1 MLLQGRAIGGH
12 GRTPR
17 GGVEVGGGQNRF
29 SKNIIFKRFAA
40 KFISNVSRRFSK
52 GQKGSVNL
60 TFNAFLHRK
69 FSSMHIMV
77 PGGPK
82 GVV

>member
-1 MLLQGRAIGGH
+1 MGTVR
-12 GRTPR
+12 PP
-17 GGVEVGGGQNRF
+17 GGVEVGGGGVGGAGQYRF
-29 SKNIIFKRFAA
+29 SKNLICKRFAA
-40 KFISNVSRRFSK
+40 KSFSKVSRSFSE

-69 FSSMHIMV
+69 LCSMYKFV